1 MNPLSHLLPA
11 ARTSTAL
18 GALLT
23 GLLSFSLRAADPP
36 AETNPTPP
44 VSASEAEA
52 EPEKLSLPPGL
63 YEVQARAT
71 DVGTVIVPVVIAP
84 GRRTDVFLD
93 ARGMPAK
100 EAAGLTDPV
109 RLADGRVVG
118 PRAEATP
125 SGE

>member
-1 MNPLSHLLPA
+1 MS
-11 ARTSTAL
+11 
-18 GALLT
+18 
-23 GLLSFSLRAADPP
+23 
-36 AETNPTPP
+36 
-44 VSASEAEA
+44 EA